1 MQSSKASGPVDLERE
16 RAALMAVHAQDR
28 QAHMTTNPQLILA
41 HAGGEH
47 IYVRDGQITRKSR
60 EQVESDFARVFAGA
74 TYQEWDDLEPPIVS
88 VSDDASMGWMIVRT
102 RVRRTVHDGD
112 TQEQQQFVYAGIMTY
127 AKHDG
132 VWVRVANVSTFE
144 PDESEA

>member
-1 MQSSKASGPVDLERE
+1 VEPSETSGPVDLERE
-16 RAALMAVHAQDR
+16 RAALLAVHAQDR

-41 HAGGEH
+41 HAGDEH

-88 VSDDASMGWMIVRT
+88 VSN
-102 RVRRTVHDGD
+102 DGSI
-112 TQEQQQFVYAGIMTY
+112 G
-127 AKHDG
+127 
-132 VWVRVANVSTFE
+132 
-144 PDESEA
+144 